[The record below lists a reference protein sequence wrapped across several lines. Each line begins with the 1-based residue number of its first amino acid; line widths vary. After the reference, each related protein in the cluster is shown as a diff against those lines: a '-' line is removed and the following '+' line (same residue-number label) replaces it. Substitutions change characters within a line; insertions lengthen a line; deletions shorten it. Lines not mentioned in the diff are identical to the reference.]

1 MDVGQC
7 DDSGQLP
14 TYARHNA
21 QRVCSDTYRPPFV
34 CTGEKP
40 GRSVRLPK
48 ERAPLKRGFP
58 DDATEHC
65 VMYIANRLSAV
76 RKWVTGGGGR
86 QPHDRIQPTALVTG
100 QALFYYW
107 TQPGGEKVRQP
118 NANKSWRTRC
128 KRLVLPIAIVAH
140 EHPSKDGIKRKH
152 QQGAVVHSVQLPSFQ
167 LCASPSWRE
176 GKKRKEKK

>member
-1 MDVGQC
+1 MRRLGTTAYICQAQC
-7 DDSGQLP
+7 ATCLLGYVPAPVCLHGRETRTQRP
-14 TYARHNA
+14 TA
-21 QRVCSDTYRPPFV
+21 QR
-34 CTGEKP
+34 
-40 GRSVRLPK
+40 LQ
-48 ERAPLKRGFP
+48 RAPLKRGFP
-58 DDATEHC
+58 DDATELC